1 MLKSLLIVLL
11 LTYAAL
17 ALIAL
22 LLADRLIFL
31 PPASSYA
38 PGELP
43 IMHIPGDEDAR
54 IAALHLPREGAELT
68 LIYSHGNAEDLG
80 HLAGLME
87 WIRDEAGVSVL
98 AFDYRGYGLST
109 GGPPTAAGATR
120 DMEIVYR
127 YAVEELGIAADRL
140 IVHGR
145 SVGAG
150 PALELAARRPVG
162 GVVVESS
169 FVSAFRVMT
178 RIQLLPFDRFPN
190 LRNMREV
197 SAPVLVIHGLRDEV
211 IPASHGRRLF
221 AAAPEPKRHLWVEAA
236 GHNDLVFTAGT
247 AYWQALREMARL
259 VESRVGP

>member
-1 MLKSLLIVLL
+1 MLKSILVLLL

-38 PGELP
+38 PGQLP
-43 IMHIPGDEDAR
+43 IVHIPGEGDVR
-54 IAALHLPREGAELT
+54 IAALHLPLENADLT

-80 HLAGLME
+80 HLSGLLQ

-120 DMEIVYR
+120 DMETVYR
-127 YAVEELGIAADRL
+127 HAVEELGIAPERL
-140 IVHGR
+140 ILHGR

-150 PALELAARRPVG
+150 PALELAARQPVG
-162 GVVVESS
+162 GVIVESS
-169 FVSAFRVMT
+169 FVSAFRVLT
-178 RIQLLPFDRFPN
+178 RIPLLPFDRFPN

-197 SAPVLVIHGLRDEV
+197 RAPVLVIHGLRDEV

-221 AAAPEPKRHLWVEAA
+221 AAAPEPKRQLWVEAA
-236 GHNDLVFTAGT
+236 GHNDLVLTAGA
-247 AYWQALREMARL
+247 AYGLALREMARL
-259 VESRVGP
+259 VESRIGP